1 MNQTNGA
8 TYDTEWCN
16 TRFETNR
23 ATRTDSAAL
32 TDQSEYMISGSK
44 VIFNKKII
52 ISKLKLASLTKNLIS
67 VSRWAFKNNSKQ

>member
-23 ATRTDSAAL
+23 ATRTGHPTL
-32 TDQSEYMISGSK
+32 TGQFKHHMNSGPK
-44 VIFNKKII
+44 VTLN
-52 ISKLKLASLTKNLIS
+52 
-67 VSRWAFKNNSKQ
+67 KNNNNNITA